1 MNADLFK
8 EKENHRQNKMVVP
21 ASTNNYTGIF
31 SANRLEGLDEKNG
44 P

>member
-8 EKENHRQNKMVVP
+8 EKENHKQNKMAVP
-21 ASTNNYTGIF
+21 TSTNNYTGIF
-31 SANRLEGLDEKNG
+31 SGNRLEELDEKNG